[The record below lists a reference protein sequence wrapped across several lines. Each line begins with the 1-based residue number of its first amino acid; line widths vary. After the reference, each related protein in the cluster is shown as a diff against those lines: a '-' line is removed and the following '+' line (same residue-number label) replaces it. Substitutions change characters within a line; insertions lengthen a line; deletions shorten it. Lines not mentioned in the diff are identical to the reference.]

1 MKVQLALSIKYCPN
15 MSASSLCAPPSTTR
29 IMATRVS
36 LRRVG
41 STVGKKAALP
51 ATLDALLELATSKLG
66 LTSPARRIFAED
78 GDEYDAEDVQLISK
92 DDVLYVSC
100 GEDFGPPTAEPAPNA
115 PPIAELPTVPPI
127 AEPPPAAAPVETCEP
142 IAEPPPAAAPVE
154 TCEPA
159 AEQPPPLNPFD
170 VLSLDDKVV
179 EAAVARGVKP
189 ISVDATRDKIK
200 VEPSSL
206 FSFMARGGSGAG
218 GAGAKLFILKV
229 PDGRSDSNGDI
240 FDFCSEPGTFL
251 KLRSAAAP
259 EGDGTVEG
267 AAGSSSAAPLPP
279 PLIMGDWEV
288 VKVPPAEAKKDKG
301 VSKIALKPSVSA
313 LKVVFELRQQRSG
326 AKPGWQYPSN
336 SALIEMFNTDKYG
349 IKYQDFRSVIALTK
363 PVLKAEKKEAKA
375 AARQEDT
382 FDFGGVRKLEQAH
395 KKVEEE
401 RKKRARVKQEAW
413 QAREQAL
420 DNRLETAN
428 DVLAHALTPDKPM
441 AQEAVEVLEEERRT
455 FMEARALE
463 KKELAEERATAK
475 RKFDSDMEKQRT
487 YNATVKGEGRKKVK
501 AAIAA
506 AAAKEPEP
514 VAVPMEESAVTMSA
528 GAAAAAR
535 DPILILAKATVAA
548 AVAAALQMEM
558 AAATVA
564 AALTAAVEMEM
575 ADA

>member
-1 MKVQLALSIKYCPN
+1 
-15 MSASSLCAPPSTTR
+15 
-29 IMATRVS
+29 MATRVS

-395 KKVEEE
+395 KKAEEE